1 MPRRIQVIS
10 PDLAINSSFIVKF
23 DDGSWLIIKRD
34 ILGYHSHGGRPHFS
48 CKTKCLLDN
57 DLSFMAEDRGGLV
70 EIVSYDSYLGVTP
83 DGGHIAQL
91 FTPQTNS

>member
-1 MPRRIQVIS
+1 
-10 PDLAINSSFIVKF
+10 
-23 DDGSWLIIKRD
+23 
-34 ILGYHSHGGRPHFS
+34 
-48 CKTKCLLDN
+48 
-57 DLSFMAEDRGGLV
+57 MAEDRGGLV